1 MINRLKRRIRDQC
14 YYCWKSI
21 KEHWLHAILGLTAI
35 VEGIILIL
43 NNQYFIYPPY
53 LQQEMNND
61 LVGLIAIL
69 FGYRLIKWC
78 VDNNRTSVQNR
89 NLLIIA
95 SAFFAFISVAEIIQ
109 CFAPNCSPH
118 VIMASA
124 VNFALL
130 VITFN
135 LASVKKDQ

>member
-1 MINRLKRRIRDQC
+1 MLNSFKKHIRDQC
-14 YYCWKSI
+14 YYFSRSI
-21 KEHWLHAILGLTAI
+21 KEHWLHAILGAIAI
-35 VEGIILIL
+35 VEGIILIF
-43 NNQYFIYPPY
+43 NNKYFIYPPY

-61 LVGLIAIL
+61 LVGLIAII
-69 FGYRLIKWC
+69 FGYRIIRWC
-78 VDNNRTSVQNR
+78 TDPNRTNVQNR

-95 SAFFAFISVAEIIQ
+95 SSFFAFISVAEIIQ

-130 VITFN
+130 VITFS
-135 LASVKKDQ
+135 LASVKKS

>member
-1 MINRLKRRIRDQC
+1 MLSRFKKHIRDQC
-14 YYCWKSI
+14 YYFCTSI
-21 KEHWLHAILGLTAI
+21 KEHWLHAILGATAI
-35 VEGIILIL
+35 IEGIILIF

-69 FGYRLIKWC
+69 FGYRIIKWC
-78 VDNNRTSVQNR
+78 TDPNRTNVQNR
-89 NLLIIA
+89 NLLITA
-95 SAFFAFISVAEIIQ
+95 SAYFAFISVAEIIQ
-109 CFAPNCSPH
+109 WFAPNCSPH

-130 VITFN
+130 VITFS
-135 LASVKKDQ
+135 LASVKKS